1 MKGNKNM
8 NNSIIKKYITL
19 SSVIVILIIILTAV
33 ILLKNKGYSLPSMKK
48 INSNISEIT
57 IKRGANET
65 ISIKY
70 NGDKWTVN
78 DKYNADDNLVNAITN
93 ALYTIEP
100 IEIVSRGDDDTI
112 SKYKLS
118 DDEALS
124 VQALNSSSKEVRN
137 IKFGMKS
144 AFGNSV
150 YSKID
155 NDKNIYLLG
164 NTASNPK
171 DIFDKTENDLINKTI
186 TKIKNDDIEKIII
199 EYNNNS
205 YSLEKNTNDSDNTW
219 IKNWN
224 NNIANDI
231 YASIFTLANLNADGL
246 IKNDNISKNAPLY
259 KINIQTSDNNLY
271 YEILNKYDDNN
282 YEIVS
287 SNDNNRYYITENSFN
302 SFIESV
308 NDIIN

>member
-1 MKGNKNM
+1 M
-8 NNSIIKKYITL
+8 NNNIIKKYIKL
-19 SSVIVILIIILTAV
+19 SSIIVALIIILIV
-33 ILLKNKGYSLPSMKK
+33 ITFFKNKGYSLPSMKK

-70 NGDKWTVN
+70 DDDKWIIN
-78 DKYNADDNLVNAITN
+78 DKYNADNSLVDAITN
-93 ALYTIEP
+93 ALNTIQP

-118 DDEALS
+118 DEEALT
-124 VQALNSSSKEVRN
+124 VLALDSSSKEVRN

-144 AFGNSV
+144 TFGNSV

-186 TKIKNDDIEKIII
+186 TKIKNDDIQKISI

-205 YSLEKNTNDSDNTW
+205 YTLEKLQNDTNNNWLKT
-219 IKNWN
+219 WN
-224 NNIANDI
+224 NSTVNANDI
-231 YASIFTLANLNADGL
+231 YANIFDLVNLNADGL
-246 IKNDNISKNAPLY
+246 ITNDSIAKNTSLY
-259 KINIQTSDNNLY
+259 KINIQTANDNLS
-271 YEILNKYDDNN
+271 YEILNKYDTNN
-282 YEIVS
+282 YEIVN
-287 SNDNNRYYITENSFN
+287 SNDNNRYYMTETSFN
-302 SFIESV
+302 NIMQSI
-308 NDIIN
+308 NNIIK